1 MDAPSASSPAA
12 AADSPAAAPASP
24 REDMSAPAGSSTSSL
39 ATQSG
44 TAGANPPAPGAAG
57 SGPARGGGLE
67 GDVSNLVGGF
77 TSFWGRVKKQSAAA
91 LQEAEKQYETARAD
105 FTPLLNQA
113 RTQFDHL
120 SEQTRAEIQ
129 RLSEAPAS
137 GAGTDVII
145 GPDGVP
151 IMLSSPSPAPEQQQQ
166 ARKVDKG
173 KGVERGGDDADE
185 VSGSNSAQTEAGA
198 DADQPELPPH
208 SPTQQTPAA
217 AASAFFSK
225 WQTQLASN
233 PNVKDL
239 SRNITSLQSNFSTNL
254 HQIQNQIAHIDLAE
268 GQKVADRYLHKGEA
282 WFQEFSNEVAHLAK
296 EAVKVVPPT
305 GAGAGPGSY
314 GRSGF
319 ERAGTPVMTRRDMV
333 LHKLRSDA
341 ALLRLDPAL
350 PPAAAAVQ
358 TDLSASTSG
367 GGAVD
372 TRESYAA
379 YLATLQAKG
388 GPESDAFRADIER
401 ELLEGG
407 EVLAH
412 TRDEVVSEEMP
423 EEMFWTRYF
432 FRKQGIEEE
441 EERRKKVLQVA
452 QQDDDDF
459 SWDMDDEES
468 VASPRV
474 PQEPAMTAAA
484 AAAPAPSTAAA
495 ATAPAA
501 DAPSPSP
508 SVTPT
513 RSAAASARADFQAD
527 LEPALQ
533 DDTDSAATAAAPAK
547 TSADVS
553 PATSDGR
560 SPRASSD
567 GTSSYDLVGEKS
579 GNPSADERER
589 VSRGQGEAPAA
600 ATRSTTLAAG
610 EGKTAQTSGG
620 QEDEDEDSDWE

>member
-1 MDAPSASSPAA
+1 MIVA
-12 AADSPAAAPASP
+12 
-24 REDMSAPAGSSTSSL
+24 TSSR
-39 ATQSG
+39 
-44 TAGANPPAPGAAG
+44 PF
-57 SGPARGGGLE
+57 SGP
-67 GDVSNLVGGF
+67 VSDPVTDPAFYL
-77 TSFWGRVKKQSAAA
+77 RIQSAAA

-441 EERRKKVLQVA
+441 EERRKKVLQGESARSHRALIALRSLADHSAESNPCPSRPIVA

-508 SVTPT
+508 NVTPT

-527 LEPALQ
+527 PEPALQ